1 MKYAVLWLCSILFT
15 ALLVWLSIEP
25 KTVERIKT
33 KPQFIHV
40 PIVKPT
46 PPETV
51 TVYEKPDT
59 VLREKIVKGPVI
71 VKVEYR
77 DRYLNVGTI
86 DTKGIIHESEYKLPM
101 FAYTVD
107 IDTAGN
113 VKVKRKIMPRVAIA
127 LGCVGL
133 GIASFFVGKKLIQ

>member
-1 MKYAVLWLCSILFT
+1 MKYAVLWLISLILT
-15 ALLVWLSIEP
+15 AFIIWLSIEP
-25 KTVERIKT
+25 EKIEKVKY
-33 KPQFIHV
+33 KPSYVHV

-46 PPETV
+46 QPETV
-51 TVYEKPDT
+51 TIYQKADT
-59 VLREKIVKGPVI
+59 VFRAKIIEGPII
-71 VKVEYR
+71 VKVHYR
-77 DRYLNVGTI
+77 DRFLNVSTI
-86 DTKGIIHESEYKLPM
+86 DTKGIIQDSEYKLPA

-113 VKVKRKIMPRVAIA
+113 VKVKRKVLPRVAIA